1 MKIVSLEK
9 VELLIEEAKSNVSVL
24 TNAKDNLI
32 QKNAVAINE
41 LIQKKLKEIS
51 AKIKE
56 ESIRE
61 VCGDELLGIENDI
74 TKEIDKIELL
84 NSLIFE
90 EDVEEN
96 IDDADTEETTEEN
109 VTNDEEIKQQEV

>member
-9 VELLIEEAKSNVSVL
+9 VELLIEEAKSNVNVL

-32 QKNAVAINE
+32 QKNVVAINE
-41 LIQKKLKEIS
+41 LIQKKLKDIS

-74 TKEIDKIELL
+74 AKEIDKIELL

-90 EDVEEN
+90 EEN
-96 IDDADTEETTEEN
+96 TDDDAEETTEEN

>member
-9 VELLIEEAKSNVSVL
+9 VELLIDEAKSNVNVL

-41 LIQKKLKEIS
+41 LIQKKLKDIS

-61 VCGDELLGIENDI
+61 VCGDELRGIENDI
-74 TKEIDKIELL
+74 AKEIDKIELL

-90 EDVEEN
+90 EETTDGT
-96 IDDADTEETTEEN
+96 DAEETTEKN

>member
-9 VELLIEEAKSNVSVL
+9 VELLIEEAKSNVNVL

-41 LIQKKLKEIS
+41 LIQKKLKDIS

-61 VCGDELLGIENDI
+61 VCGDELRGIENDI
-74 TKEIDKIELL
+74 AKEIDKIELL

-90 EDVEEN
+90 EEN
-96 IDDADTEETTEEN
+96 TDDNDAEETTEKN

>member
-1 MKIVSLEK
+1 MKVVSLEK
-9 VELLIEEAKSNVSVL
+9 VELLIEEAKSNYNVL
-24 TNAKDNLI
+24 TNARETLI

-41 LIQKKLKEIS
+41 LIQKKLKDIS

-74 TKEIDKIELL
+74 AKEIDKIELL

-90 EDVEEN
+90 EEN
-96 IDDADTEETTEEN
+96 TDDTNTEETTEEN